1 MTSSFVWQIVVVLA
15 VILAVGY
22 VLGIGMAAIFDGRP
36 SWLDPVCAPIER
48 LLLAITGVRGSPAG
62 MTWSQYALAIVW
74 SNFFMAVIVFGV
86 LLFQGHLP
94 LNPLHLPDVE
104 PMLAFGTA
112 CSFVTN
118 TNWQAYSGEST
129 LSYLSQM
136 ALTFLMFTTAGTGIV
151 AAIAMIR
158 GLVGR
163 ADLGNFYQDLIR
175 LTVRL
180 LMPVS
185 VVFALFLCWQG
196 VPQTLASSAQVR
208 GPQGIVQTIP
218 RGPVASLESI
228 KEFGTNGGGYYNANS
243 AHPLEG
249 PTPLSSAV
257 EIVLLLAIPVG
268 VIFTFGAMLR
278 NQRQALVVLGV
289 MGVIYLCG
297 LATVAWAETHGNPM
311 LTHLG
316 VNQAAGALSPGGNLE
331 GKEVRF
337 GQALSVLFAVS
348 TTATMCG
355 AVNCMHDSLT
365 ALGGFVPLG
374 QMMLNSVFGGVG
386 VGFMNFMLFGVLA
399 VFLTGLMV
407 GRTPEIFGKKVEKPE
422 IVLASLIILL
432 HPLLILAP
440 SAWSILHGYALA
452 SLDNRGFHGLSEI
465 LYAYS
470 SAAANNGS
478 AFAGLNADTPWYLLS
493 QGFVMLLGRYLPII
507 AQLAIAG
514 SLLAKRP
521 VPVGPGTLRTDT
533 ALFGALW
540 LAVILIVGALTF
552 FPVMALGPIA
562 EHFAML
568 AGKTF

>member
-1 MTSSFVWQIVVVLA
+1 MTPAFVLQIVVVLA
-15 VILAVGY
+15 VALLAAYAVG
-22 VLGIGMAAIFDGRP
+22 LGMAALFDGRP
-36 SWLDPVCAPIER
+36 SRLDPLFAPLER
-48 LLLAITGVRGSPAG
+48 GLLAIAGVRGAPAA
-62 MTWSQYALAIVW
+62 MAWPQYALAIVW
-74 SNFFMAVIVFGV
+74 SNFFMALLVYGV
-86 LLFQGHLP
+86 LLFQGQLP
-94 LNPLHLPDVE
+94 LNPTHRPDVA
-104 PMLAFGTA
+104 PMLAFNTA

-118 TNWQAYSGEST
+118 TNWQAYSGEQA

-136 ALTFLMFTTAGTGIV
+136 ALTFLMFTTAGTGVV

-163 ADLGNFYQDLIR
+163 PDLGNFYQDL
-175 LTVRL
+175 VRL
-180 LMPVS
+180 LVRLLLPVS
-185 VVFALFLCWQG
+185 IVFALFLCWQG
-196 VPQTLASSAQVR
+196 VPQTLAGSVAVT
-208 GPQGIVQTIP
+208 GPQGVVQTLP
-218 RGPVASLESI
+218 RGPVASMESI
-228 KEFGTNGGGYYNANS
+228 KEFGTNGGGYYNANA
-243 AHPLEG
+243 AHPFEG
-249 PTPLSSAV
+249 PTPLSDAV

-268 VIFTFGAMLR
+268 LVFTFGAMLG

-289 MGVIYLCG
+289 MGLLFVGG
-297 LATVAWAETHGNPM
+297 LLVVAWAETHGNPI

-316 VNQAAGALSPGGNLE
+316 VDQAPSAQSPGGNME
-331 GKEVRF
+331 GKELRF

-365 ALGGFVPLG
+365 ALGGLVPLG
-374 QMMLNSVFGGVG
+374 QIMLNSVFGGVG
-386 VGFMNFMLFGVLA
+386 VGFMNFLLFGVLT

-407 GRTPEIFGKKVEKPE
+407 GRTPEIFGKKIEKPE

-440 SAWSILHGYALA
+440 SAWSVIHGYALA
-452 SLDNRGFHGLSEI
+452 SLNNTGFHGLSEI

-478 AFAGLNADTPWYLLS
+478 AFAGLNADTPWYLVS
-493 QGFVMLLGRYLPII
+493 QGLVMLFGRYLPII

-514 SLLAKRP
+514 SLLAKKP

-540 LAVILIVGALTF
+540 LAVVVIVGALTF
-552 FPVMALGPIA
+552 FPVLALGPIA